1 MAVES
6 KFKLVNLAELVELD
20 RQLAGGGLDLTS
32 AGKDPIADK
41 VERRRVNRLL
51 EAVAIAFP
59 GKAAVSY
66 GPGGRR
72 LKGSVRWYWSD
83 SAPLF
88 AQHAGELAIP
98 DGYQPCP
105 EHGRPKPKRRAT
117 RKRTAKAGSGRR

>member
-20 RQLAGGGLDLTS
+20 RQLAGAGLDLTS
-32 AGKDPIADK
+32 AGKVPIADK

-51 EAVAIAFP
+51 EAVAIVFP
-59 GKAAVSY
+59 GKRSVSY

-83 SAPLF
+83 GAPLF
-88 AQHAGELAIP
+88 AQHAGELSIP
-98 DGYQPCP
+98 EGYEPCP
-105 EHGRPKPKRRAT
+105 EHGRPKPKPKRRAA
-117 RKRTAKAGSGRR
+117 RKGTAKVGR